1 MLGDTV
7 FCTVG
12 TKAPANGVITL
23 GNAAYAYAK
32 DAKAYM
38 VNVAGAVSEI
48 AISSIAD
55 DTNNNVWFQLDDDGM
70 IETLYVEIVDAPTS
84 VDGETTA
91 NATATL
97 ESVSGT
103 ITLKVKNTSSTTSTA
118 WSAQM
123 QIKNTQT
130 GLVTYVDMGS
140 GNPIAAGVT
149 DSAKTIA
156 GNSINLYQAFV
167 TINGVT
173 IASNQVAG

>member
-1 MLGDTV
+1 MLRLNMID
-7 FCTVG
+7 
-12 TKAPANGVITL
+12 
-23 GNAAYAYAK
+23 
-32 DAKAYM
+32 
-38 VNVAGAVSEI
+38 VAGAVSEI

-97 ESVSGT
+97 TSNRGT
-103 ITLKVKNTSSTTSTA
+103 ITLKVKNTSSTTATTA

-140 GNPIAAGVT
+140 GAALAANA
-149 DSAKTIA
+149 DNSEKTIA
-156 GNSINLYQAFV
+156 GNSINLYQVFV
-167 TINGVT
+167 TINGMTTGIGNGLFAPGNDCTRGQIVT
-173 IASNQVAG
+173 FLWRAYTGK

>member
-1 MLGDTV
+1 MID
-7 FCTVG
+7 
-12 TKAPANGVITL
+12 
-23 GNAAYAYAK
+23 
-32 DAKAYM
+32 
-38 VNVAGAVSEI
+38 VAGAVSEI

-55 DTNNNVWFQLDDDGM
+55 DTNNSVWFQLDDDGM

-84 VDGETTA
+84 IDGETTA
-91 NATATL
+91 NATANATATL
-97 ESVSGT
+97 TSNRGT
-103 ITLKVKNTSSTTSTA
+103 ITLKVKNTSSTTATTD

-140 GNPIAAGVT
+140 GLALAANAENST
-149 DSAKTIA
+149 KTIA

>member
-1 MLGDTV
+1 MID
-7 FCTVG
+7 
-12 TKAPANGVITL
+12 
-23 GNAAYAYAK
+23 
-32 DAKAYM
+32 
-38 VNVAGAVSEI
+38 VAGAVSEI
-48 AISSIAD
+48 AISSIAG

-97 ESVSGT
+97 TSNRGT
-103 ITLKVKNTSSTTSTA
+103 ITLKVKNTSSTTATTA

-140 GNPIAAGVT
+140 GAALAANA
-149 DSAKTIA
+149 DNSEKTIT
-156 GNSINLYQAFV
+156 GNSINLYQVFV
-167 TINGVT
+167 TINGMTTGIGNGLFAPGNDCTRGQIVT
-173 IASNQVAG
+173 FLWRAYTGK